1 MFGAF
6 DSHKLG
12 ADDGIAPLKSIPVC
26 TSRYYGALWPIIIIH
41 VYFVAEA
48 ILCNITVR
56 ATVHSIVV
64 ILLVTIMF
72 YCYILLFY
80 KTTTR

>member
-48 ILCNITVR
+48 ILCNSVR

-72 YCYILLFY
+72 LLLYFIVL
-80 KTTTR
+80 